1 MIIESTN
8 LPNPVIVKKTPSYLW
23 PMVLGTFFTLTAVSL
38 PVLFVVAK
46 NNKPTGTMLSPL
58 PAGEQARRFGGQAED
73 HPGPTPVALN
83 FAQSVNLA
91 QNYLNKAFDLSR
103 NQNQT
108 EADKKAIIASL
119 NQSLTQATNSINLAP
134 NQPEGYVLRAQVL
147 TAISKINPQAASLAK
162 QDLDLAAKLAND
174 KNIVLPK
181 PINPVNLLQDEQAR
195 RFGGQADSII
205 IAAPNENATPSAE
218 SSGTESNANQKRFIL
233 PAGQTEMTINDS
245 LVKADSF
252 IYLVPVDN
260 HNLPVSLKSKS
271 VGGFTVS
278 LDSAATEDIS
288 VDYFIINE

>member
-1 MIIESTN
+1 MI
-8 LPNPVIVKKTPSYLW
+8 
-23 PMVLGTFFTLTAVSL
+23 LGTIFTLTATTL
-38 PVLFVVAK
+38 PILFIVVK

-58 PAGEQARRFGGQAED
+58 PAGEQASGQITS
-73 HPGPTPVALN
+73 TPVTLN
-83 FAQSVNLA
+83 FAQSINLA

-134 NQPEGYVLRAQVL
+134 NQPEGYILRAQVL
-147 TAISKINPQAASLAK
+147 TAISKINPEAAGLAK
-162 QDLDLAAKLAND
+162 QDLELAAKLAND

-218 SSGTESNANQKRFIL
+218 SAGTESNANQKRFIL

>member
-1 MIIESTN
+1 MWQYCKIIFVIIESAS
-8 LPNPVIVKKTPSYLW
+8 LPNPTIIKKTPSYIW
-23 PMVLGTFFTLTAVSL
+23 PMVLGTFFTLIATAL
-38 PVLFVVAK
+38 PILFVIVK
-46 NNKPTGTMLSPL
+46 NDKPTGTMLSPL
-58 PAGEQARRFGGQAED
+58 PAGEQANL
-73 HPGPTPVALN
+73 PTPTPVALN

-108 EADKKAIIASL
+108 EGDKKAIIASL

-134 NQPEGYVLRAQVL
+134 NQPEGYILRAQVL
-147 TAISKINPQAASLAK
+147 TAISKINPRAASLAK

-174 KNIVLPK
+174 RNIVLPK
-181 PINPVNLLQDEQAR
+181 PINPVNLLQDEQA
-195 RFGGQADSII
+195 ASISGLF

-233 PAGQTEMTINDS
+233 PAGQTEMTINDP

-260 HNLPVSLKSKS
+260 HNLPVTLKSKS
-271 VGGFTVS
+271 VGSFTVS

>member
-1 MIIESTN
+1 
-8 LPNPVIVKKTPSYLW
+8 
-23 PMVLGTFFTLTAVSL
+23 MVLGTFFTLIATVL
-38 PVLFVVAK
+38 PILFIIVK

-58 PAGEQARRFGGQAED
+58 PAGEQAGQTPAQNAPAIGGL
-73 HPGPTPVALN
+73 T

-134 NQPEGYVLRAQVL
+134 NQPEGYILRAQVL

-181 PINPVNLLQDEQAR
+181 PINPVNLLQDEQA
-195 RFGGQADSII
+195 ASASSLL

-218 SSGTESNANQKRFIL
+218 SSGTESNANQRRFIL

-245 LVKADSF
+245 LVKTDSF
-252 IYLVPVDN
+252 IYLIPIDN
-260 HNLPVSLKSKS
+260 HNLPVTLKNKSL
-271 VGGFTVS
+271 GGFTVS

>member
-1 MIIESTN
+1 
-8 LPNPVIVKKTPSYLW
+8 
-23 PMVLGTFFTLTAVSL
+23 MVLGTFFTLIATVL
-38 PVLFVVAK
+38 PILFIIVK

-58 PAGEQARRFGGQAED
+58 PAGEQAGQTPAQNAPAIGGL
-73 HPGPTPVALN
+73 T

-134 NQPEGYVLRAQVL
+134 NQPEGYILRAQVL

-195 RFGGQADSII
+195 RVGGQAASTSSLL

-245 LVKADSF
+245 LVKTDSF
-252 IYLVPVDN
+252 IYLIPIDN
-260 HNLPVSLKSKS
+260 HNLPVTLKNKS

>member
-1 MIIESTN
+1 
-8 LPNPVIVKKTPSYLW
+8 
-23 PMVLGTFFTLTAVSL
+23 MVLGTFFTLTATVL
-38 PVLFVVAK
+38 PILFVIVK

-58 PAGEQARRFGGQAED
+58 PAGEQASRIGGQASQ
-73 HPGPTPVALN
+73 TPAQNAPAVGGLT

-134 NQPEGYVLRAQVL
+134 NQPEGYILRAQVL
-147 TAISKINPQAASLAK
+147 TAISKINPKAAGLAK

-205 IAAPNENATPSAE
+205 IAAPNEASTPSAE
-218 SSGTESNANQKRFIL
+218 SAGTSSNANQKRFIL

-271 VGGFTVS
+271 VGSFTISV
-278 LDSAATEDIS
+278 DSVAANDIS

>member
-1 MIIESTN
+1 MTAA
-8 LPNPVIVKKTPSYLW
+8 KKSYLW
-23 PMVLGTFFTLTAVSL
+23 PMILGTIFTLTATTL
-38 PVLFVVAK
+38 PILFIVVK

-58 PAGEQARRFGGQAED
+58 PAGEQASGQIT
-73 HPGPTPVALN
+73 PTPVTLN
-83 FAQSVNLA
+83 FAQSINLA

-134 NQPEGYVLRAQVL
+134 NQPDGYVLRAQVL
-147 TAISKINPQAASLAK
+147 TAISKINPEAAGLAK
-162 QDLDLAAKLAND
+162 QDLELAAKLAND

-181 PINPVNLLQDEQAR
+181 PINPVNLLQDEQA
-195 RFGGQADSII
+195 ASASSLL

-218 SSGTESNANQKRFIL
+218 SAGTESNANQKRFIL

-260 HNLPVSLKSKS
+260 HNLPVALKSKS

-288 VDYFIINE
+288 IDYFIINE

>member
-1 MIIESTN
+1 MI
-8 LPNPVIVKKTPSYLW
+8 
-23 PMVLGTFFTLTAVSL
+23 LGTIFTLTATTL
-38 PVLFVVAK
+38 PILFIVVK

-58 PAGEQARRFGGQAED
+58 PAGEQASGQITS
-73 HPGPTPVALN
+73 TPVTLN
-83 FAQSVNLA
+83 FAQSINLA

-134 NQPEGYVLRAQVL
+134 NQPEGYILRAQVL
-147 TAISKINPQAASLAK
+147 TAISKINPEAAGLAK
-162 QDLDLAAKLAND
+162 QDLELAAKLAND

-181 PINPVNLLQDEQAR
+181 PINPVNLLQDEQA
-195 RFGGQADSII
+195 ASASSLL

-218 SSGTESNANQKRFIL
+218 SAGTESNANQKRFIL

-245 LVKADSF
+245 LVKANSF

-260 HNLPVSLKSKS
+260 HNLLVSLKSKS
-271 VGGFTVS
+271 VGSFTVS

>member
-1 MIIESTN
+1 VIIESTS
-8 LPNPVIVKKTPSYLW
+8 LPNPIIVKKAPSYLW
-23 PMVLGTFFTLTAVSL
+23 PVVLGTFFTLTAATL
-38 PVLFVVAK
+38 PILFVIVK

-58 PAGEQARRFGGQAED
+58 PAGTEARSPQGEDLAEA
-73 HPGPTPVALN
+73 PAKAGLN

-134 NQPEGYVLRAQVL
+134 NQPEGYILRAQVL

-174 KNIVLPK
+174 RNIVLPK

-205 IAAPNENATPSAE
+205 IAAPNESATPSAE
-218 SSGTESNANQKRFIL
+218 SVDTSSNANQKRFIL

-245 LVKADSF
+245 LVKANSF

-260 HNLPVSLKSKS
+260 HNLLVSLKSKS
-271 VGGFTVS
+271 VGSFTVAV
-278 LDSAATEDIS
+278 DSAAANDIS